1 VINERGTDKS
11 VAGLPLTPR
20 FFVAHF
26 FLWAATWGIAL
37 ALLTSVDTALAT
49 TIEQFSLRHTGHAV
63 EVDFVVKGA
72 APRWYLHSHGQELW
86 LDLEHSRVTAPVE
99 AALAPVFFP
108 LARMSLRD
116 FGGGQARLII
126 RVRGQ
131 VDYVVF
137 TEFPNEEGTERLV
150 VRIAPSDQG
159 IDLGFPN
166 EEGTD
171 INGTKRGL
179 KNQAGSINVR
189 EKPLSHNLN
198 QTITEGDR
206 KRMPAESV
214 KVTNLSTGAGSAT
227 FSSDPALSA
236 NPLRHPPLAS
246 RREPAYGQ
254 HTAAQAIQPVA
265 QHVAAGPWEGQDRAR
280 PLVAIDAGHGG
291 FDPGTESASG
301 FAEKNVALAIARRL
315 AATLEARGFDAEL
328 TRNYDQFLSLKQRT
342 KLANHAHAD
351 LFVSIHLNS
360 SPNSNTSGIE
370 TYYLN
375 NTTDRATIR
384 LARIENGGDYGAVGQ
399 SNLNYILTNL
409 RQDYKAHESSS
420 LARMI
425 EAEAATS
432 VDTTLGITVN
442 ALGAKMGPFYVLVG
456 AEMPSVLVECGF
468 LSNPRE
474 AQFLLQP
481 SYQEALADG
490 IALAI
495 IHYFNADAAAGNL

>member
-1 VINERGTDKS
+1 
-11 VAGLPLTPR
+11 
-20 FFVAHF
+20 
-26 FLWAATWGIAL
+26 
-37 ALLTSVDTALAT
+37 
-49 TIEQFSLRHTGHAV
+49 
-63 EVDFVVKGA
+63 
-72 APRWYLHSHGQELW
+72 
-86 LDLEHSRVTAPVE
+86 
-99 AALAPVFFP
+99 
-108 LARMSLRD
+108 M
-116 FGGGQARLII
+116 
-126 RVRGQ
+126 
-131 VDYVVF
+131 
-137 TEFPNEEGTERLV
+137 
-150 VRIAPSDQG
+150 
-159 IDLGFPN
+159 
-166 EEGTD
+166 
-171 INGTKRGL
+171 
-179 KNQAGSINVR
+179 
-189 EKPLSHNLN
+189 
-198 QTITEGDR
+198 
-206 KRMPAESV
+206 
-214 KVTNLSTGAGSAT
+214 
-227 FSSDPALSA
+227 
-236 NPLRHPPLAS
+236 
-246 RREPAYGQ
+246 
-254 HTAAQAIQPVA
+254 
-265 QHVAAGPWEGQDRAR
+265 
-280 PLVAIDAGHGG
+280 
-291 FDPGTESASG
+291 
-301 FAEKNVALAIARRL
+301 
-315 AATLEARGFDAEL
+315 EARGFDAEL